1 MLFTNVP
8 AIVEAERA
16 RVYTT
21 DDLADEMMVLFID
34 EGETRAEERREL
46 VRPTTSARTRG
57 AGREAAGGES

>member
-1 MLFTNVP
+1 M
-8 AIVEAERA
+8 
-16 RVYTT
+16 YTT